1 MINEKM
7 FSMSVT
13 IQEAS
18 VKHLDKLYEIET
30 ECFEEEA
37 FTKEQI
43 AHMLT
48 DCNSVSFIA
57 KVNDEIVGFIMG
69 RAYTNRKP
77 AVGRIL
83 TIDVSPEHR
92 RKGIGLQLLQEVE
105 RVFKNEGVEVCY
117 LEAREDNVAALNLYQ
132 KHGYKMVR
140 KLKNYYGS
148 AHGVRLVKPLAQ
160 LP

>member
-1 MINEKM
+1 M
-7 FSMSVT
+7 FNMSVA

-18 VKHLDKLYEIET
+18 IKHLDKLYEIET

-43 AHMLT
+43 AYLLT
-48 DCNSVSFIA
+48 DSNSINFVA
-57 KVNDEIVGFIMG
+57 KVNGEMVGFIIG
-69 RAYTNRKP
+69 KAYTNRKP

-92 RKGIGLQLLQEVE
+92 RKGIGLRLLQKVE
-105 RVFKNEGVEVCY
+105 RVFRNEGVEVCY
-117 LEAREDNVAALNLYQ
+117 LEAREDNIAALNLYQ
-132 KHGYKMVR
+132 MHGYKMVR
-140 KLKNYYGS
+140 KLKNYYGT
-148 AHGVRLVKPLAQ
+148 AHGVRLIKPLAQ